1 MTDVYS
7 DDYRAAR
14 GSDGP
19 SAIPPKLRRAAGA
32 ALFLLLVIAMA
43 VWAWRLGT
51 RDAAEVPIIRAM
63 EGPARVQPE
72 EPGGLQASHQGLEVN
87 SVLGGMP
94 APLPE
99 RDRVPAVVPPPVA
112 LQDEDGPQ
120 GELVL
125 AVPDF
130 PTVSLSDD
138 GEDLRMPLQEDG
150 PGLLAGSEAEAP
162 VPDAGSEVAALVA
175 AALGEQ
181 AGETEDA
188 AAADAPGPRPRGR
201 PAGHVG
207 RASAASS
214 PPTEV
219 RTAAASPPAEVR
231 SAAASPAAA
240 PTPAR
245 PAPAAAT
252 PAPPAEVTRLN
263 PGTRLVQLGAFDS
276 EAMARQTWNQ
286 LVGRHGDLLGAK
298 SLYLER
304 ATHNARV
311 FYRLRVAG
319 FQNTDQTR
327 VLCEQLRARG
337 VDCIPVTLN

>member
-1 MTDVYS
+1 MSDVYS
-7 DDYRAAR
+7 DEYRAAR
-14 GSDGP
+14 GPDGP
-19 SAIPPKLRRAAGA
+19 PVIPPGLRRAAGA

-51 RDAAEVPIIRAM
+51 RDATEVPIIRAM
-63 EGPARVQPE
+63 EGPARVQPA

-87 SVLGGMP
+87 SVLGGVP
-94 APLPE
+94 APVPE
-99 RDRVPAVVPPPVA
+99 RDVAPSAMPPPVA

-130 PTVSLSDD
+130 PTVALPEA
-138 GEDLRMPLQEDG
+138 GEDLRMPMQEDA
-150 PGLLAGSEAEAP
+150 PGLAERAGDEPAP
-162 VPDAGSEVAALVA
+162 DPGAEVAALVA

-181 AGETEDA
+181 ADAADEAADGSA
-188 AAADAPGPRPRGR
+188 AAAGPRPRGR
-201 PAGHVG
+201 PSGHVV

-214 PPTEV
+214 PPAEV
-219 RTAAASPPAEVR
+219 RTAAASP
-231 SAAASPAAA
+231 AAA
-240 PTPAR
+240 PAQ
-245 PAPAAAT
+245 PAPAASS
-252 PAPPAEVTRLN
+252 PASPAEVTRLN

-276 EAMARQTWNQ
+276 EAMARQTWSQ
-286 LVGRHGDLLGAK
+286 LVGRHGDLLGSK

-319 FQNTDQTR
+319 FQSTDQTR
-327 VLCEQLRARG
+327 MLCESLRARG
-337 VDCIPVTLN
+337 IDCIPVTLN

>member
-1 MTDVYS
+1 MSDVYS
-7 DDYRAAR
+7 DEYRAAR
-14 GSDGP
+14 GPDGP
-19 SAIPPKLRRAAGA
+19 PMIPPGIRRAAGA
-32 ALFLLLVIAMA
+32 ALFLIVVIGMA

-51 RDAAEVPIIRAM
+51 RDATEVPIIRAM
-63 EGPARVQPE
+63 EGPARIQPAD
-72 EPGGLQASHQGLEVN
+72 PGGLQASHQGLEVN
-87 SVLGGMP
+87 SVLGGVP
-94 APLPE
+94 APVPE
-99 RDRVPAVVPPPVA
+99 RDLAPSVMPPPVA

-130 PTVSLSDD
+130 PTVALPGA
-138 GEDLRMPLQEDG
+138 GEDLRMPMQEDA
-150 PGLLAGSEAEAP
+150 PELAGRLGEEPAP
-162 VPDAGSEVAALVA
+162 DPGAEVAALVA

-181 AGETEDA
+181 AETADE
-188 AAADAPGPRPRGR
+188 AADAPAAAAAPRPRGR
-201 PAGHVG
+201 PSGHVV
-207 RASAASS
+207 RAASTPAS

-219 RTAAASPPAEVR
+219 RTAAASPAP
-231 SAAASPAAA
+231 SA
-240 PTPAR
+240 AR
-245 PAPAAAT
+245 PAPAASG
-252 PAPPAEVTRLN
+252 PAAPAEVTRLN

-276 EAMARQTWNQ
+276 EAMARQTWSQ

-327 VLCEQLRARG
+327 VLCESLRARG

>member
-14 GSDGP
+14 DLDGP
-19 SAIPPKLRRAAGA
+19 PAISARLRRAAGA
-32 ALFLLLVIAMA
+32 GLFLLLVIAMA

-63 EGPARVQPE
+63 EGPARVQPAD
-72 EPGGLQASHQGLEVN
+72 PGGLQASHQGLEVN
-87 SVLGGMP
+87 SVLGGIP
-94 APLPE
+94 APLPA
-99 RDRVPAVVPPPVA
+99 RDEAPRVVPPPVA
-112 LQDEDGPQ
+112 LTDEDGPQ
-120 GELVL
+120 GELVV

-130 PTVSLSDD
+130 PTVAPEA
-138 GEDLRMPLQEDG
+138 GEDLRMPMQEEG
-150 PGLLAGSEAEAP
+150 PELLAGPATDEAT
-162 VPDAGSEVAALVA
+162 PDASDEVAALVA
-175 AALGEQ
+175 AALGERG
-181 AGETEDA
+181 AEGEEPGEIA
-188 AAADAPGPRPRGR
+188 AAGPRPRVR
-201 PAGHVG
+201 PSGHVV
-207 RASAASS
+207 RASAPASA
-214 PPTEV
+214 PAPV
-219 RTAAASPPAEVR
+219 RTAAATTTGTATGTG
-231 SAAASPAAA
+231 AAPAA

-245 PAPAAAT
+245 PT
-252 PAPPAEVTRLN
+252 EVTRLN

-276 EAMARQTWNQ
+276 EAMARQTWSQ

-327 VLCEQLRARG
+327 MLCESLRARG

>member
-1 MTDVYS
+1 MSDVYS

-14 GSDGP
+14 ELDGP
-19 SAIPPKLRRAAGA
+19 PAIPPGLRRAAGA
-32 ALFLLLVIAMA
+32 ALFVLLVIGMA

-51 RDAAEVPIIRAM
+51 RDAADVPIIRAM
-63 EGPARVQPE
+63 ESPARVQPE

-87 SVLGGMP
+87 SVLGGIP
-94 APLPE
+94 APVPE
-99 RDRVPAVVPPPVA
+99 REAAPRVVPPPVA
-112 LQDEDGPQ
+112 LQEEDGPQ

-138 GEDLRMPLQEDG
+138 GGDLRMPVQEEG
-150 PGLLAGSEAEAP
+150 PAFLVGRDAEAP
-162 VPDAGSEVAALVA
+162 APDTSDEVAALVA
-175 AALGEQ
+175 AALGER
-181 AGETEDA
+181 AEDADDA
-188 AAADAPGPRPRGR
+188 AAAAPGPRPRGR
-201 PAGHVG
+201 PAGHVV
-207 RASAASS
+207 RATAPASAPAPAS
-214 PPTEV
+214 TEV
-219 RTAAASPPAEVR
+219 RTAAASPAATP
-231 SAAASPAAA
+231 AASPATA
-240 PTPAR
+240 PAR
-245 PAPAAAT
+245 PAPAAAA
-252 PAPPAEVTRLN
+252 PAPPVEVTRLN

-276 EAMARQTWNQ
+276 EAMARQTWGQ
-286 LVGRHGDLLGAK
+286 LVGRHGDLLGSK

-327 VLCEQLRARG
+327 MLCESLRARG